1 MDIGDVVEQH
11 THSVELAKLKL
22 ITLGVSTEIA
32 RHVCHHFGLG
42 GYPPGSFL
50 AYLIAAIAA
59 ADPVNIARISLGYPG
74 YTAAMVAVQNWPA
87 GADALVAISEGQN

>member
-22 ITLGVSTEIA
+22 IALGVNTEIA

-42 GYPPGSFL
+42 GYLAGSFTTH
-50 AYLIAAIAA
+50 LIDAIAA
-59 ADPVNIARISLGYPG
+59 ADPVNIAKLSLGYPG
-74 YTAAMVAVQNWPA
+74 YTTAMVAVQNWPA